1 MEIGRSQTLMTALG
15 FDPGSAQ
22 LYSRLLPLNGWPLV
36 VVAATLSTSEEEL
49 RQEAAPLI
57 ESGVICVGETLTV
70 LSPPAVVAHMLER
83 AATRAQDAHDH
94 LLKISQS
101 VPYVAGTAARIPG
114 PIGEEHP
121 IDGEVIATEFT
132 PETFERLVSATS
144 GEMMWLRP
152 SVTVHPSEMR
162 FISVIEATIK
172 AGRRCRGIYPATAWK
187 NSPDVLRMRAEIG
200 EEIRILPRVST
211 HLMVVGSTHAMF
223 PDPLGPVQQ
232 PMVNVRQRGIVEV
245 VTNYYEELWRRAMPV
260 DGLDEEPSAERR
272 LLLAELASG
281 AQDEQIAR
289 RLGVSLRTVRRRVA
303 ELLEELNATSR
314 FEAGVEA
321 ARRHWID

>member
-1 MEIGRSQTLMTALG
+1 MENGRSQTLMTALG
-15 FDPGSAQ
+15 FDPGAAQ

-36 VVAATLSTSEEEL
+36 VVAATLSTSEGEL
-49 RQEAAPLI
+49 REVAAPLI
-57 ESGVICVGETLTV
+57 DSGVICIGETLTV
-70 LSPPAVVAHMLER
+70 RSPTAVVAHMLER

-101 VPYVAGTAARIPG
+101 VPYVAGTAARLPAT
-114 PIGEEHP
+114 IGEEHP

-132 PETFERLVSATS
+132 PETFERLVSTTS
-144 GEMMWLRP
+144 GEMVWLRP
-152 SVTVHPSEMR
+152 VVTVHPSEMR
-162 FISVIEATIK
+162 FISAIESAIRS
-172 AGRRCRGIYPATAWK
+172 GRRCRGIYPVAALK
-187 NSPDVLRMRAEIG
+187 HSPDVLRMRIEVG
-200 EEIRILPRVST
+200 EEIRILPSVAT

-223 PDPLGPVQQ
+223 PDPLGPVEQ

-245 VTNYYEELWRRAMPV
+245 VTNYFEELWRRALPAAELE
-260 DGLDEEPSAERR
+260 DLPSAERR

-303 ELLEELNATSR
+303 ELLEELGATSR

-321 ARRHWID
+321 ARRGWL

>member
-1 MEIGRSQTLMTALG
+1 MEYGRSETLMTALG
-15 FDPGSAQ
+15 FDPGAAQ
-22 LYSRLLPLNGWPLV
+22 LYSRLLPLTGWPCAA
-36 VVAATLSTSEEEL
+36 VAATLSTSEGEL
-49 RQEAAPLI
+49 KEEAAPLI
-57 ESGVICVGETLTV
+57 ESGVISCGETLTV
-70 LSPPAVVAHMLER
+70 LNPTAVVAHMLER

-101 VPYVAGTAARIPG
+101 VPYVAGTAARLPTT
-114 PIGEEHP
+114 IGEEHP

-152 SVTVHPSEMR
+152 AVTVHPSEMR
-162 FISVIEATIK
+162 FISVIEAATK
-172 AGRRCRGIYPATAWK
+172 SGRRCRGIYPVAALK
-187 NSPDVLRMRAEIG
+187 HSPDVLRMRVEIG
-200 EEIRILPRVST
+200 EDIRILPHVAT

-223 PDPLGPVQQ
+223 PDPLGLVEQ
-232 PMVNVRQRGIVEV
+232 PLVNVRQRGIVEV
-245 VTNYYEELWRRAMPV
+245 VTCYFEELWRRALPAAELE
-260 DGLDEEPSAERR
+260 DLPNAERR
-272 LLLAELASG
+272 LLLAELAGG

-303 ELLEELNATSR
+303 ELLEELGASSR

-321 ARRHWID
+321 ARRGWL

>member
-1 MEIGRSQTLMTALG
+1 MENGRSETLMTALG
-15 FDPGSAQ
+15 FDPGAAQ

-36 VVAATLSTSEEEL
+36 VVAATLSSSEEEL
-49 RQEAAPLI
+49 LAEAAPLVD
-57 ESGVICVGETLTV
+57 SGVVSIGETLTV
-70 LSPPAVVAHMLER
+70 LSPTAVVAHMLER

-101 VPYVAGTAARIPG
+101 VPYVAGTAARLPAQ
-114 PIGEEHP
+114 IGEEHP
-121 IDGEVIATEFT
+121 IEGEVIATEFT

-144 GEMMWLRP
+144 GDMMWLRP
-152 SVTVHPSEMR
+152 AVTVHPSEMR
-162 FISVIEATIK
+162 FISVIESTIK
-172 AGRRCRGIYPATAWK
+172 SGRRCRGIYPVAALK
-187 NSPDVLRMRAEIG
+187 HSPDVLRMRVEIG
-200 EEIRILPRVST
+200 EEIRILPRVGT

-223 PDPLGPVQQ
+223 PDPLGPVEQ
-232 PMVNVRQRGIVEV
+232 PIINVRQRGIVEV
-245 VTNYYEELWRRAMPV
+245 VTSYFEELWRRALPAAELE
-260 DGLDEEPSAERR
+260 DLPSAERR

-303 ELLEELNATSR
+303 ELLEELGATSR

-321 ARRHWID
+321 ARRAWL

>member
-1 MEIGRSQTLMTALG
+1 MENGRSQTLMTALG
-15 FDPGSAQ
+15 FDPGAAQ
-22 LYSRLLPLNGWPLV
+22 LYSRLLPLNGWPVV
-36 VVAATLSTSEEEL
+36 VVAATLSTSVDELKEE
-49 RQEAAPLI
+49 ATALI
-57 ESGVICVGETLTV
+57 DSGVICMSETLTV
-70 LSPPAVVAHMLER
+70 LSPTAVVAHMLER

-101 VPYVAGTAARIPG
+101 VPYVAGTAARLPA

-121 IDGEVIATEFT
+121 IEGEVVTTEFT

-144 GEMMWLRP
+144 GDMMWLRP
-152 SVTVHPSEMR
+152 AVTVHPSEMR
-162 FISVIEATIK
+162 FISVIESTIK
-172 AGRRCRGIYPATAWK
+172 SGRRCRGIYPVAALK
-187 NSPDVLRMRAEIG
+187 HSPDVLRMRVEIG
-200 EEIRILPRVST
+200 EEIRILPRVAT

-223 PDPLGPVQQ
+223 PDPLGPVEQ
-232 PMVNVRQRGIVEV
+232 PMINVRQRGIVEV
-245 VTNYYEELWRRAMPV
+245 VTCYFEELWHRALPAAELE
-260 DGLDEEPSAERR
+260 DLPNAERR

-303 ELLEELNATSR
+303 ELLEDLGATSR

-321 ARRHWID
+321 ARRAWL

>member
-1 MEIGRSQTLMTALG
+1 MENGRSQTLMTALG
-15 FDPGSAQ
+15 FDPGAAQ

-49 RQEAAPLI
+49 AEEAAPLI
-57 ESGVICVGETLTV
+57 ESGVICVSETLTV
-70 LSPPAVVAHMLER
+70 LSPTAVVAHMLER

-101 VPYVAGTAARIPG
+101 VPYVAGTAARLPA

-121 IDGEVIATEFT
+121 IEGEVIATEFT

-144 GEMMWLRP
+144 GDMMWLRP
-152 SVTVHPSEMR
+152 AVTVHPSEMR
-162 FISVIEATIK
+162 FISVIESTIK
-172 AGRRCRGIYPATAWK
+172 SGRRCRGIYPVAALK
-187 NSPDVLRMRAEIG
+187 HSPDVLRMRVEIG
-200 EEIRILPRVST
+200 EEIRILPRVGT

-223 PDPLGPVQQ
+223 PDPLGPVEQ
-232 PMVNVRQRGIVEV
+232 PIINVRQRGIVEV
-245 VTNYYEELWRRAMPV
+245 VTSYFEELWRRALPAAELE
-260 DGLDEEPSAERR
+260 DLPNAERR

-303 ELLEELNATSR
+303 ELLEELGATSR

-321 ARRHWID
+321 ARRAWL

>member
-1 MEIGRSQTLMTALG
+1 MENGQSKTLMTALG
-15 FDPGSAQ
+15 FDPGAAQ
-22 LYSRLLPLNGWPLV
+22 LYSRLLPLNGWPVV
-36 VVAATLSTSEEEL
+36 VVAATLSTSEDEL
-49 RQEAAPLI
+49 KQEAASLV
-57 ESGVICVGETLTV
+57 ESGVICVSETLTV
-70 LSPPAVVAHMLER
+70 LSPTAVVAHMLER

-101 VPYVAGTAARIPG
+101 VPYVAGTAARLPG
-114 PIGEEHP
+114 TVGEEHP

-144 GEMMWLRP
+144 GDMMWLRP
-152 SVTVHPSEMR
+152 VVTVHPAEMR
-162 FISVIEATIK
+162 FISVIESTIRS
-172 AGRRCRGIYPATAWK
+172 GRRCRGIYPAAALK
-187 NSPDVLRMRAEIG
+187 HSPDVLRMRVEIG
-200 EEIRILPRVST
+200 EEIRILPSVTT

-223 PDPLGPVQQ
+223 PDPLGPVEQ
-232 PMVNVRQRGIVEV
+232 PLVNVRQRGIVEV
-245 VTNYYEELWRRAMPV
+245 VTSYFEELWRRALPAAELE
-260 DGLDEEPSAERR
+260 DLPTAERR

-303 ELLEELNATSR
+303 ELLEELDATSR

-321 ARRHWID
+321 ARRGWL

>member
-1 MEIGRSQTLMTALG
+1 MENGRSQTLMTALG
-15 FDPGSAQ
+15 FDPGAAQ

-57 ESGVICVGETLTV
+57 ESGVICINETLTV
-70 LSPPAVVAHMLER
+70 RSPTAVVAHMLER

-101 VPYVAGTAARIPG
+101 VPYVAGTAARLPAT
-114 PIGEEHP
+114 IGEEHP

-132 PETFERLVSATS
+132 PETFERLVSTTS
-144 GEMMWLRP
+144 GEMVWLRP
-152 SVTVHPSEMR
+152 VVTVHPSEMR
-162 FISVIEATIK
+162 FISAIETAIRS
-172 AGRRCRGIYPATAWK
+172 GRRCRGIYPVAALK
-187 NSPDVLRMRAEIG
+187 HSPDVLRMRIEVG
-200 EEIRILPRVST
+200 EEIRILPRVAT
-211 HLMVVGSTHAMF
+211 HMMVVGSTHAMF
-223 PDPLGPVQQ
+223 PDPLGPVEQ
-232 PMVNVRQRGIVEV
+232 PMINVRQRGIVEV
-245 VTNYYEELWRRAMPV
+245 VTSYFEELWRRALPAAELE
-260 DGLDEEPSAERR
+260 DLPNAERR

-303 ELLEELNATSR
+303 ELLEELGATSR

-321 ARRHWID
+321 ARRGWL

>member
-1 MEIGRSQTLMTALG
+1 MENGRSETLMTALG
-15 FDPGSAQ
+15 FDPSAAQ
-22 LYSRLLPLNGWPLV
+22 LYSRLLPLNGWPLM
-36 VVAATLSTSEEEL
+36 VVAATLSSSEEEL
-49 RQEAAPLI
+49 KEEAEPLI
-57 ESGVICVGETLTV
+57 ESGVICVSETVTV
-70 LSPPAVVAHMLER
+70 LSPTAVVAHMLER

-94 LLKISQS
+94 LLRISQS
-101 VPYVAGTAARIPG
+101 VPYVAGTAARLPG
-114 PIGEEHP
+114 TVGEERP

-144 GEMMWLRP
+144 GDMMWLRP
-152 SVTVHPSEMR
+152 AVTMHPSEMR

-172 AGRRCRGIYPATAWK
+172 SGRRCRGIYPVAALRH
-187 NSPDVLRMRAEIG
+187 SPDVLRMRVEIG
-200 EEIRILPRVST
+200 EEIRILPRVAT

-223 PDPLGPVQQ
+223 PDPLGLVEQ
-232 PMVNVRQRGIVEV
+232 PLINVRQRGVVEV
-245 VTNYYEELWRRAMPV
+245 VTGYFEELWRRALPAAELE
-260 DGLDEEPSAERR
+260 DLPSAERR

-303 ELLEELNATSR
+303 ELLEELGASSR

-321 ARRHWID
+321 ARRAWL

>member
-1 MEIGRSQTLMTALG
+1 MENGRSETLMTALG
-15 FDPGSAQ
+15 FDPGAAQ

-36 VVAATLSTSEEEL
+36 VVAATLSSSEEEL
-49 RQEAAPLI
+49 KAEAAPLI

-70 LSPPAVVAHMLER
+70 LSPTAVVAHMLER

-101 VPYVAGTAARIPG
+101 VPYVAGTAARLPG
-114 PIGEEHP
+114 TVGEEHP

-144 GEMMWLRP
+144 GDMMWLRP
-152 SVTVHPSEMR
+152 AVTVHPSEMR
-162 FISVIEATIK
+162 FISVIESTIK
-172 AGRRCRGIYPATAWK
+172 SGRRCRGIYPVAALK
-187 NSPDVLRMRAEIG
+187 HSPDVLRMRVEIG
-200 EEIRILPRVST
+200 EEVRILPRVAT
-211 HLMVVGSTHAMF
+211 HLMVVGTTHAMF
-223 PDPLGPVQQ
+223 PDPLGPVEQ
-232 PMVNVRQRGIVEV
+232 PIINVRQRGIVEV
-245 VTNYYEELWRRAMPV
+245 VTRYFEELWRRALPAAE
-260 DGLDEEPSAERR
+260 LDDLPNAERR

-303 ELLEELNATSR
+303 ELLEELGATSR

-321 ARRHWID
+321 ARRAWL

>member
-15 FDPGSAQ
+15 FEPGAAQ

-36 VVAATLSTSEEEL
+36 VVAATLSTSEDEL
-49 RQEAAPLI
+49 KQEAAPLI
-57 ESGVICVGETLTV
+57 ESGVICVSETLTV
-70 LSPPAVVAHMLER
+70 LSPTAVVAHMLER

-101 VPYVAGTAARIPG
+101 VPYVAGTAARLPAT
-114 PIGEEHP
+114 IGEEHP
-121 IDGEVIATEFT
+121 IDGEVVATEFT
-132 PETFERLVSATS
+132 PETFERLISATS

-152 SVTVHPSEMR
+152 VVTVHPSEMR
-162 FISVIEATIK
+162 FISAIEA
-172 AGRRCRGIYPATAWK
+172 AVRSGRRCRGIYPVAALK
-187 NSPDVLRMRAEIG
+187 HSPDVLRMRIETG
-200 EEIRILPRVST
+200 EEIRILPRIAT

-223 PDPLGPVQQ
+223 PDPLGPVEQ

-245 VTNYYEELWRRAMPV
+245 VTSYFEELWRRALPAAELE
-260 DGLDEEPSAERR
+260 DLPSAERR

-303 ELLEELNATSR
+303 ELLEELGATSR

-321 ARRHWID
+321 ARRGWL

>member
-1 MEIGRSQTLMTALG
+1 MENGRSQTLMTALG
-15 FDPGSAQ
+15 FDPDAAQ
-22 LYSRLLPLNGWPLV
+22 LYSRLLPLNGWPFV
-36 VVAATLSTSEEEL
+36 VVAATLSTSEDEL
-49 RQEAAPLI
+49 LEEAAPLV
-57 ESGVICVGETLTV
+57 ESGVVSIGETLTV

-101 VPYVAGTAARIPG
+101 VPYVAGTAARLPA

-121 IDGEVIATEFT
+121 IEGEVIATEFT

-144 GEMMWLRP
+144 GDMMWLRP
-152 SVTVHPSEMR
+152 AVTVHPSEMR
-162 FISVIEATIK
+162 FISVIESTIK
-172 AGRRCRGIYPATAWK
+172 SGRRCRGIYPVAALK
-187 NSPDVLRMRAEIG
+187 HSPEVLRMRVEIG
-200 EEIRILPRVST
+200 EEIRILPRVGT

-223 PDPLGPVQQ
+223 PDPLGPVEQ
-232 PMVNVRQRGIVEV
+232 PIINVRQRGIVEV
-245 VTNYYEELWRRAMPV
+245 VTSYFEELWRRALPAAELE
-260 DGLDEEPSAERR
+260 DLPNAERR

-303 ELLEELNATSR
+303 ELLEELGATSR

-321 ARRHWID
+321 ARRAWL

>member
-1 MEIGRSQTLMTALG
+1 MENGRSETLMTALG
-15 FDPGSAQ
+15 FDSSAAQ

-36 VVAATLSTSEEEL
+36 VVAATLSSSEKEL
-49 RQEAAPLI
+49 KEEAAPLI

-70 LSPPAVVAHMLER
+70 LSPTAVVAHMLER

-101 VPYVAGTAARIPG
+101 VPYVAGTAARLPG
-114 PIGEEHP
+114 TVGEEHP

-144 GEMMWLRP
+144 GDMMWLRP
-152 SVTVHPSEMR
+152 AVTVHPSEMR
-162 FISVIEATIK
+162 FISVIESTIK
-172 AGRRCRGIYPATAWK
+172 SGRRCRGIYPVAALK
-187 NSPDVLRMRAEIG
+187 HSPDVLRMRVEIG
-200 EEIRILPRVST
+200 EEVRILPRVTT
-211 HLMVVGSTHAMF
+211 HLMVVGTTHAMF
-223 PDPLGPVQQ
+223 PDPLGPVEQ
-232 PMVNVRQRGIVEV
+232 PIINVRQRGIVEV
-245 VTNYYEELWRRAMPV
+245 VTSYFEELWRRALPAAELE
-260 DGLDEEPSAERR
+260 DLPNAERR

-303 ELLEELNATSR
+303 ELLEDLGATSR

-321 ARRHWID
+321 ARRAWL